1 MDIAST
7 LNSVLPGGATGA
19 ASATSTAESK
29 ATTDYNTFLTLLTA
43 QLKFQDPLAPLDA
56 TQFVSQLSQF
66 SSVEQAIVGNQKLD
80 TIIKSL
86 GANSMMADVGLIGHK
101 VELAGDSTELSNGSA
116 SLTYSLAKDAAQ
128 AGVVVRD
135 ASGNIVRSMPVDTS
149 AGEHSLTWDGTSD
162 NGSSLPDGVYS
173 FTFGAA
179 DADGKPV
186 TSTSYVTATVT
197 RVESTTD
204 GSQLVLSNG
213 MRTASSA
220 VRAILSA

>member
-7 LNSVLPGGATGA
+7 LSSVVSSSTGSTSDA
-19 ASATSTAESK
+19 ASK
-29 ATTDYNTFLTLLTA
+29 ATTDYNSFLTLLTA

-66 SSVEQAIVGNQKLD
+66 SSVEQAIVSNQKLD

-101 VELAGDSTELSNGSA
+101 VELAGNAVELTNGNA
-116 SLTYSLAKDAAQ
+116 SLTYSLANDAAQ
-128 AGVVVRD
+128 AGVVIRD
-135 ASGNIVRSMPVDTS
+135 ASGNIVRSMAVDNG
-149 AGEHSLTWDGTSD
+149 AGEHSLTWDGTD
-162 NGSSLPDGVYS
+162 NSGNSLADGIYS

-179 DADGKPV
+179 DADGKVV
-186 TSTSYVTATVT
+186 TSTSYVTATVN
-197 RVESTTD
+197 RVETTTD
-204 GSQLVLSNG
+204 GSELVLSNG
-213 MRTASSA
+213 MHTASSA

>member
-7 LNSVLPGGATGA
+7 LNSVLPGGATGT
-19 ASATSTAESK
+19 TSTSNTAETK
-29 ATTDYNTFLTLLTA
+29 AIGDYNTFLTLLTA
-43 QLKFQDPLAPLDA
+43 QLKYQDPLSPLDA

-66 SSVEQAIVGNQKLD
+66 SQVEQAIVGNQKLD

-101 VELAGDSTELSNGSA
+101 VQLAGDSTELSNGSA
-116 SLTYSLAKDAAQ
+116 NLTYSLAKDAAQ
-128 AGVVVRD
+128 AAVVIRD
-135 ASGNIVRSMPVDTS
+135 ASGNIVRSMAVDTS
-149 AGEHSLTWDGTSD
+149 AGEHSLTWDGTD
-162 NGSSLPDGVYS
+162 NNGSSLPDGVYS

-186 TSTSYVTATVT
+186 TSTSYVTETVT
-197 RVESTTD
+197 RVETTTD